1 MISVSAY
8 KQEAGGARPVV
19 SRRFDDL
26 GADGVPRRLGIMG
39 GTFDPIH
46 IGHLACAEQAR
57 EAFGL
62 DAVVFVVAG
71 TPAFKRDKRVTPAA
85 ERLEMCAAAVAS
97 NPHFDASSIEVDRPG
112 VTYTADTLRELRAHY
127 PDNVEL
133 WFITGADA
141 VCSILK
147 WRESEVVAR
156 LAHIV
161 ALTRPGWEL
170 DDEKRRVIEERG
182 AFRVHMLQA
191 TGLAVSSTDL
201 RQRVSQ
207 GRSIRY
213 LTMQR
218 VLDYISEHGLYRLE
232 AKSGDD
238 VGVSS
243 ASRPAVNEDVL
254 SEAFFEA
261 RKNELSGRVK
271 PKRFKHSLGVSD
283 TAGRMAAVYGC
294 DERLARLAGLLHDWD
309 KGYDDAGIVARACEL
324 GLAEEYA
331 SYLDMPHL
339 LHGPTASVALAR
351 AFPGLPEEL
360 LRAIR
365 LHTTGDV
372 GMTCLDMI
380 IYVADAIE
388 PARDYP
394 GVDELRAM
402 AGVADIEELFLAT
415 FQHVLGNLV
424 SRRKRIHPDTVKVW
438 NHYAVRSRKRA
449 AAEKE
454 KGNK

>member
-1 MISVSAY
+1 MGVL
-8 KQEAGGARPVV
+8 KREGGGVKPVV

-26 GADGVPRRLGIMG
+26 GADGRPCRLGIMG

-57 EAFGL
+57 EAFEL

-71 TPAFKRDKRVTPAA
+71 NPAFKQDRDVTPAA
-85 ERLEMCAAAVAS
+85 ERLAMCAAAVAS
-97 NPHFDASSIEVDRPG
+97 NPHFDASSIEVDRAG
-112 VTYTADTLRELRAHY
+112 VTYTADTLRQLRAHY

-161 ALTRPGWEL
+161 AVTRPGWEL
-170 DDEKRRVIEERG
+170 SAEQRRVIEEHG
-182 AFRVHMLQA
+182 AFRVHALQA

-201 RQRVSQ
+201 RQRVAQ

-218 VLDYISEHGLYRLE
+218 VLDYISEHGLYRMQE
-232 AKSGDD
+232 TSGDD
-238 VGVSS
+238 AGVSGE
-243 ASRPAVNEDVL
+243 ARPTAGEEVL
-254 SEAFFEA
+254 SQAFYEA
-261 RKNELSGRVK
+261 RRDELSGRVK
-271 PKRFKHSLGVSD
+271 PKRFKHSLGVAD
-283 TAGRMAAVYGC
+283 TAVALARAYGC

-309 KGYDDAGIVARACEL
+309 KGYDDAGIVARAHEL
-324 GLAEEYA
+324 GLEEEYA

-351 AFPGLPEEL
+351 AFPGLPQEL

-372 GMTCLDMI
+372 GMSSLDMI

-388 PARDYP
+388 PGRDYP
-394 GVDELRAM
+394 GVDDLRAM
-402 AGVADIEELFLAT
+402 VGVADIEELFLAT
-415 FQHVLGNLV
+415 FQHVLDNLV
-424 SRRKRIHPDTVKVW
+424 SRRKRIHPDTVCVW
-438 NHYAVRSRKRA
+438 NHYAARSRERER
-449 AAEKE
+449 AEKE
-454 KGNK
+454 KGKK

>member
-1 MISVSAY
+1 MR
-8 KQEAGGARPVV
+8 EENGARPVV
-19 SRRFDDL
+19 SRRFDGL
-26 GADGVPRRLGIMG
+26 GADGRPRRLGIMG

-71 TPAFKRDKRVTPAA
+71 RPAFKQDRRITPAA
-85 ERLEMCAAAVAS
+85 ERLAMCAAAVAS
-97 NPHFDASSIEVDRPG
+97 NPHFDVSNIEVDREG
-112 VTYTADTLRELRAHY
+112 VTYTADTLRQLRAHY

-161 ALTRPGWEL
+161 AVTRPGWEL
-170 DDEKRRVIEERG
+170 TGEQRRVIEERG
-182 AFRVHMLQA
+182 AFRVHTLQA

-201 RQRVSQ
+201 RQRVAQ

-218 VLDYISEHGLYRLE
+218 VLDYISEHGLYRVE
-232 AKSGDD
+232 GKSGDD
-238 VGVSS
+238 EGVSS
-243 ASRPAVNEDVL
+243 AARPTEAEEVL
-254 SEAFFEA
+254 SPAFYEA
-261 RKNELSGRVK
+261 RKAELSERVK

-283 TAGRMAAVYGC
+283 TAARMARVYGC

-309 KGYDDAGIVARACEL
+309 KGYDDAGIVERAHEL
-324 GLAEEYA
+324 GLAEEYS

-351 AFPGLPEEL
+351 AFPGLPDEL

-394 GVDELRAM
+394 GVDDLRAM
-402 AGVADIEELFLAT
+402 VGVADIEELFLAT
-415 FQHVLGNLV
+415 FQHVLDNLV
-424 SRRKRIHPDTVKVW
+424 SRRKRIHPDTVCVW
-438 NHYAVRSRKRA
+438 NHYAVRSRERA
-449 AAEKE
+449 RAEKE
-454 KGNK
+454 KGIK

>member
-1 MISVSAY
+1 MGAPM
-8 KQEAGGARPVV
+8 EAGVGGRPVV
-19 SRRFDDL
+19 SRLFDGL
-26 GADGVPRRLGIMG
+26 GSDGAPRRLGIMG

-57 EAFGL
+57 EAFDL

-71 TPAFKRDKRVTPAA
+71 TPAFKQDKRVSPAA
-85 ERLEMCAAAVAS
+85 DRLAMCAAAVAS
-97 NPHFDASSIEVDRPG
+97 NPHFDVSSIEVDRPG

-156 LAHIV
+156 LARIV
-161 ALTRPGWEL
+161 AVTRPGWEL
-170 DDEKRRVIEERG
+170 SEQQRRVIEEHG
-182 AFRVHMLQA
+182 AFCVHTLQA

-201 RQRVSQ
+201 RRRVAR
-207 GRSIRY
+207 GLSIRY

-218 VLDYISEHGLYRLE
+218 VLDYISEHGLYQE
-232 AKSGDD
+232 EVQSGDD
-238 VGVSS
+238 EGVSEMATS
-243 ASRPAVNEDVL
+243 EAVDEDVF
-254 SEAFFEA
+254 SEAFYQA
-261 RKNELSGRVK
+261 RADELSGRVK
-271 PKRFKHSLGVSD
+271 QKRFTHSLGVSD
-283 TAGRMAAVYGC
+283 TAAKMARAYGC
-294 DERLARLAGLLHDWD
+294 DEATARLAGLLHDWD
-309 KGYDDAGIVARACEL
+309 KGYDDAGIVARVREL
-324 GLAEEYA
+324 GLAKEYA
-331 SYLDMPHL
+331 TYLDMPHL

-351 AFPGLPEEL
+351 RFPALPADL

-365 LHTTGDV
+365 LHTTGAV
-372 GMTCLDMI
+372 GMTDLDMI

-388 PARDYP
+388 PGRDYP
-394 GVDELRAM
+394 GIEELRAM
-402 AGVADIEELFLAT
+402 VGAAELEELFMAT
-415 FQHVLGNLV
+415 FQHVLDNLV

-438 NHYAVRSRKRA
+438 NHYAVRSRERA
-449 AAEKE
+449 RAEKE